1 MSAIPVNPSNM
12 ATDEEKSRVL
22 TTAFIRTSDHLGL
35 TRQELSLIIGRSE
48 ASLSRLF
55 TQSGVTLMPSSKEGQ
70 LAILLIRL
78 YRSLDVLFGGNQQQC
93 RTWLRSKNQHLES
106 TPIELIKT
114 IEGFVFTIQYLD
126 AIRGKN

>member
-1 MSAIPVNPSNM
+1 MSAIPVKPSKH
-12 ATDEEKSRVL
+12 ASHEEKSRVL
-22 TTAFIRTSDHLGL
+22 TTALIRTSDHLGL

-55 TQSGVTLMPSSKEGQ
+55 TQAGATLLPLSKEGQ

-78 YRSLDVLFGGNQQQC
+78 YRNLDTLFGGNHQQC
-93 RTWLRSKNQHLES
+93 QAWLRSYNRHLQS
-106 TPIELIKT
+106 TPIELIKS
-114 IEGFVFTIQYLD
+114 IEGFVLTIQYLD